1 MRSSINNAVDYSF
14 DTNVKMKNS
23 GIEWIGKVPEHWEAC
38 RFKDFIKLCTKKSDS
53 INKIGLENIESGT
66 GRFIETDTE
75 FEGNGVEFK
84 KGDIVYGKLRP
95 YLQKVWMAEFSGN
108 AVGDFFV
115 FNARK
120 NAMPAYIKYVMLS
133 DGFTKVADGSTAGAK
148 MPRVSSDFILSLHYY
163 IPSLKTQQRIITYL
177 DNKLSEISHQVSL
190 LTSKRDAYL
199 RLKKSIINHAVT
211 HGLNPNVKMKD
222 SGIEWIGEVPEHWEV
237 KRMKDICDYI
247 SRGTTP
253 DYVDEGYQ
261 KVMNQATFSKGWIDE
276 RNIRYTKVGN
286 NSAHIKNGDLL
297 MASTG
302 GGVLGKIL
310 YFDCNDENFY
320 ADSHVTIMRNSKEIN
335 SMKFLFYYF
344 SQRFE
349 EINATMTK
357 GSTNQTE
364 LQRNEL
370 LSHKVALPPLPEQHA
385 IATYLDDKCAKIDSI
400 VSNLDKQVSRYGDLK
415 RALIDEVITGKRAV

>member
-1 MRSSINNAVDYSF
+1 
-14 DTNVKMKNS
+14 
-23 GIEWIGKVPEHWEAC
+23 
-38 RFKDFIKLCTKKSDS
+38 
-53 INKIGLENIESGT
+53 
-66 GRFIETDTE
+66 
-75 FEGNGVEFK
+75 
-84 KGDIVYGKLRP
+84 
-95 YLQKVWMAEFSGN
+95 
-108 AVGDFFV
+108 
-115 FNARK
+115 
-120 NAMPAYIKYVMLS
+120 
-133 DGFTKVADGSTAGAK
+133 
-148 MPRVSSDFILSLHYY
+148 
-163 IPSLKTQQRIITYL
+163 
-177 DNKLSEISHQVSL
+177 
-190 LTSKRDAYL
+190 
-199 RLKKSIINHAVT
+199 
-211 HGLNPNVKMKD
+211 
-222 SGIEWIGEVPEHWEV
+222 
-237 KRMKDICDYI
+237 
-247 SRGTTP
+247 
-253 DYVDEGYQ
+253 
-261 KVMNQATFSKGWIDE
+261 
-276 RNIRYTKVGN
+276 
-286 NSAHIKNGDLL
+286 